1 MARKSI
7 DYNRKSFVVGNV
19 YAEFDHYGLVPGD
32 EKFLSCELNAIE
44 ITGRDGDKVRLVHH
58 SNYHPSVDIC
68 TAHELEAVVVRDRY
82 GREVLSVECA
92 SYTPT
97 TEIDRGYMVEC
108 ENALKAY
115 CKKWHENRKA
125 A

>member
-1 MARKSI
+1 MKRCI

-19 YAEFDHYGLVPGD
+19 YAEYPHYGLVPGD
-32 EKFLSCELNAIE
+32 DKFLNCALNAIE
-44 ITGRDGDKVRLVHH
+44 IIERDGDKVRLIHH

-68 TAHELEAVVVRDRY
+68 TAHELEAVVIRDRN
-82 GREVLSVECA
+82 GREVLSVEYTA
-92 SYTPT
+92 FTPT